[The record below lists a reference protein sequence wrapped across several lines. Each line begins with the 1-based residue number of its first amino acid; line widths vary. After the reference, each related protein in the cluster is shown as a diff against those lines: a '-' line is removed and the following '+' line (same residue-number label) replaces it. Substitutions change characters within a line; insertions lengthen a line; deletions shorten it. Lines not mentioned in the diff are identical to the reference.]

1 MVVVM
6 AVLAGA
12 VRSQPE
18 RDWTTEPRY
27 MPAEFV
33 WTGPRAGLQVNAP
46 ETPRPPIGL
55 SAILALDHSDPTQE
69 LEKIMD
75 DFHAAAAKADYDAYF
90 AHWSPVS
97 VFLGTDATERW
108 VGQEFRD
115 YAKKR
120 FDTGKGWT
128 YRPHDRHITMAP
140 DGEHGFFD
148 ELLENA
154 KYGTCRGSGVFRKME
169 GTWWIMQYNLSIPVP
184 NELAE
189 KVVGMIRE
197 MPKPPPGEGK
207 HKE

>member
-1 MVVVM
+1 MGYRWSATRGLMMILLLLGCVAAAWM
-6 AVLAGA
+6 QFAGERALAQGQKEGA
-12 VRSQPE
+12 VQGGAAQPGGGVQQE
-18 RDWTTEPRY
+18 
-27 MPAEFV
+27 
-33 WTGPRAGLQVNAP
+33 
-46 ETPRPPIGL
+46 L
-55 SAILALDHSDPTQE
+55 SAIL
-69 LEKIMD
+69 D
-75 DFHAAAAKADYDAYF
+75 DFHDAASKADYNRYF

-128 YRPHDRHITMAP
+128 YKAHDRHITMAP

-169 GTWWIMQYNLSIPVP
+169 GRWWIMQYNLSIPIP
-184 NELAE
+184 NDLAE
-189 KVVGMIRE
+189 KVVGMIQA
-197 MPKPPPGEGK
+197 MPKPAAGEGK
-207 HKE
+207 HPE